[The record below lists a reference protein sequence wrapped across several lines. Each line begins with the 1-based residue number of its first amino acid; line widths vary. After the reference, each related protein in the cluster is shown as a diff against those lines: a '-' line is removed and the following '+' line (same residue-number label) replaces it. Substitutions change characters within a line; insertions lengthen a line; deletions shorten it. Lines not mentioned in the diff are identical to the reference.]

1 MTPRIEEISL
11 HPGHGLAVRATL
23 AVDELP
29 RFFGAAFGELAQA
42 VRANGVQ
49 FAGPPFARYHT
60 HPPAPVEVEA
70 IMPVTH
76 PVGALTG
83 RVQLVRLEGGRALQ
97 VRHVG
102 PYETMTPAYEALA
115 AWMKEHGVRPSED
128 AREVYLTDPS
138 VVPDPRRWETL
149 IVQPIAPA

>member
-23 AVDELP
+23 PAEELP

-49 FAGPPFARYHT
+49 FAGPFFARFHT
-60 HPPAPVEVEA
+60 HPPSPVDVEA
-70 IMPVTH
+70 IMPVTQ
-76 PVGALTG
+76 PVAELTG
-83 RVQLVRLEGGRALQ
+83 RVQWVRLEGGRALQ

-102 PYETMTPAYEALA
+102 PYDTMGPAYEALE

-138 VVPDPRRWETL
+138 VVPDSRRWETL
-149 IVQPIAPA
+149 IVQPIAAP